1 MGTHRAPFGA
11 VGSQGWRGV
20 GIGSRR
26 GFWGGLC
33 GAPLGV
39 RALSWAPHSCPDG
52 KIAPSCL
59 TCDSYCLN
67 GGTCS
72 ISDKTQLPE
81 CL

>member
-1 MGTHRAPFGA
+1 MRLGPRAGMKRA
-11 VGSQGWRGV
+11 LAGLWGRACVGLVASLGV
-20 GIGSRR
+20 G
-26 GFWGGLC
+26 
-33 GAPLGV
+33 
-39 RALSWAPHSCPDG
+39 ALSWVSHSCPDG